1 MNDIIIE
8 KIKNSIEC
16 KEKFLNN
23 PININNI
30 ENISNK
36 IIECYRNKNKVYICG
51 NGGSA
56 ADAQHFAAELVG
68 RYLIERDALPAVAF
82 TTDSSI
88 LTAIGNDYGYDE
100 VFKRQVEAFVKE
112 GDIFVGISTSG
123 NSKNVENAMKEAKK
137 RGAYIVG
144 FLGKT
149 GGVCKGL
156 CDCSIVVD
164 YERTPNI
171 QECHTMIIHIIC
183 EMVENELYKK

>member
-1 MNDIIIE
+1 M
-8 KIKNSIEC
+8 
-16 KEKFLNN
+16 
-23 PININNI
+23 
-30 ENISNK
+30 
-36 IIECYRNKNKVYICG
+36 
-51 NGGSA
+51 
-56 ADAQHFAAELVG
+56 
-68 RYLIERDALPAVAF
+68 PAVAF

-156 CDCSIVVD
+156 FDCSIVVD